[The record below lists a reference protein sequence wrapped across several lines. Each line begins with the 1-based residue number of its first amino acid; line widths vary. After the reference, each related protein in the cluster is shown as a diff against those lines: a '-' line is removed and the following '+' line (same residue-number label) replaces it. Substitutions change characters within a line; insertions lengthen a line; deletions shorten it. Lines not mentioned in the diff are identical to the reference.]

1 MSILITNIK
10 ELLQVYNTNV
20 TILKGKE
27 MKNLPVLK
35 DAYLYLENDTI
46 VEFGPMSDCNGI
58 DAETIIDATGKVVL
72 PAWCD
77 SHTHLV
83 YPEDRSGEFIDRING
98 LTYEQIANKGG
109 GILNSAK
116 KLQDKSE
123 DELYEQALERLNKV
137 LKLGTGVIEIKS
149 GYGLTVESELKMLRV
164 IQRLKKETQAFVKIT
179 FLGAHAIPEKFK
191 KNKKGYI
198 DMIIKEML
206 PKIYEENLAHYIDV
220 FCEEGYFT
228 LEDTE
233 QILKAAQTYNLPAK
247 IHVNQFNAFGGVALA
262 VKYNALSVD
271 HLEELTNDDI
281 EALKKSNTIPVALP
295 QCSFFLGIPY
305 TDARAIIDAGLPLA
319 IASDYNPGSAPS
331 GNMNFVLSLAC
342 IKLKMTPEE
351 AINAATI
358 NGAYALGLSSMYGS
372 ITRGKKANI
381 IITKPISGYELLPYS
396 FGENLIDTVIVN
408 GIIH

>member
-10 ELLQVYNTNV
+10 ELLQVYSTNV
-20 TILKGKE
+20 THLKGKD
-27 MKNLPVLK
+27 MKTLPVLK
-35 DAYLYLENDTI
+35 NAYLYLENDTI
-46 VEFGPMSDCNGI
+46 VEFGPMSDCDGI
-58 DAETIIDATGKVVL
+58 EAETTIDATGKVVL

-83 YPEDRSGEFIDRING
+83 YPEDRAGEFIDRING
-98 LTYEQIANKGG
+98 LTYEEIANKGG

-116 KLQDKSE
+116 KLQEKSE
-123 DELYEQALERLNKV
+123 EELYNQALERLNKL
-137 LKLGTGVIEIKS
+137 LKLGTGVIEMKS

-164 IQRLKKETQAFVKIT
+164 IQRLKKETQAFVKVT

-198 DMIIKEML
+198 DMIINEML
-206 PKIYEENLAHYIDV
+206 PKIYEENLAHYIDI

-228 LEDTE
+228 LQDTE
-233 QILKAAQTYNLPAK
+233 IILKAAQKYNLPAK
-247 IHVNQFNAFGGVALA
+247 IHVNQFNAFGGVELA

-271 HLEELTNDDI
+271 HLEELTSADI
-281 EALKKSNTIPVALP
+281 DALKKSNTIPVALP

-305 TDARAIIDAGLPLA
+305 TNARAILDAGLPLA

-358 NGAYALGLSSMYGS
+358 NGAYALGLSNMYGS

-381 IITKPISGYELLPYS
+381 IITKPISSYQLLPYS